1 LRCAIVADVSEFQKV
16 LEEDKRRKRLL
27 QLAMDAADD
36 LSPVSRR
43 DLYLWL
49 ENRIRDDLRS
59 GQSDSADVRASDR
72 NDGSFVDRAY
82 EFLLTRSLGATTRQ
96 VADAIG
102 QKVGPADSTLRL
114 LVSRSSVSRRGKLWF
129 AKAPSKSKEPTLT
142 QTIRQIF
149 ASNGNRPLA
158 VNELFAAVRETL
170 PNVRKGSL
178 YTLCT
183 RMRKR
188 KELVQNGS
196 GARGGLYQLAQTGGA
211 SGADVQ

>member
-1 LRCAIVADVSEFQKV
+1 MVSEFQKV

-59 GQSDSADVRASDR
+59 GQNDSSDVPVSDGNR
-72 NDGSFVDRAY
+72 GSFVDRAY
-82 EFLLTRSLGATTRQ
+82 EFLLSQKAGATTKQ
-96 VADAIG
+96 VSAAIG
-102 QKVGPADSTLRL
+102 QKAGPTDSTLRL
-114 LVSRSSVSRRGKLWF
+114 LVAKTVVSRRDKLWF
-129 AKAPSKSKEPTLT
+129 AKAPPKSKEPTLT
-142 QTIRQIF
+142 QTIRQVF
-149 ASNGNRPLA
+149 ASNGNRPLGA
-158 VNELFAAVRETL
+158 SDLFAAVQGTL

-178 YTLCT
+178 DTLVS

-188 KELVQNGS
+188 GELVQNGS
-196 GARGGLYQLAQTGGA
+196 GARGGLYQLARSGGA
-211 SGADVQ
+211 DLATAN